1 MNEKRNEATT
11 LTASDETPLINQIL
25 AETKVIAVV
34 GMSPKP
40 DRASH
45 YVAAYL
51 QQHGYR
57 IIPVNPVA
65 AGTKILG
72 EHCYPTLTLAA
83 AALAEQQLRIDM
95 VDVFRKSEEVVPV
108 AEEAIAI
115 RAKFL
120 WLQIGVINEEAMVM
134 ARNAGLVAVMDVCP
148 KPEHKKWQAE
158 RLLESRG

>member
-1 MNEKRNEATT
+1 MNQTLNETT
-11 LTASDETPLINQIL
+11 ALTAIDQTPMIDQIL
-25 AETKVIAVV
+25 AETKVIAVI

-83 AALAEQQLRIDM
+83 AALAEQQLHIDM
-95 VDVFRKSEEVVPV
+95 VDVFRKSEDVFPV

-115 RAKFL
+115 RARFL
-120 WLQIGVINEEAMVM
+120 WLQIGVINEAAIEM

-148 KPEHKKWQAE
+148 KPEHKK
-158 RLLESRG
+158 RRP

>member
-1 MNEKRNEATT
+1 MNETRNETT
-11 LTASDETPLINQIL
+11 ALTASDQTPLIHQIL

-83 AALAEQQLRIDM
+83 ASLAEQQLRIDM
-95 VDVFRKSEEVVPV
+95 VDVFRRSEEVVPV

-120 WLQIGVINEEAMVM
+120 WLQIGVINEEAMTM
-134 ARNAGLVAVMDVCP
+134 ARKSDLIAVMDVCP
-148 KPEHKKWQAE
+148 KPEHKKWHAE
-158 RLLESRG
+158 RSMSNSQ

>member
-1 MNEKRNEATT
+1 MNETRNETT
-11 LTASDETPLINQIL
+11 LTVEDQTPLIDQIL
-25 AETKVIAVV
+25 AEARVIAVV

-72 EHCYPTLTLAA
+72 EHCYPTLTMAA

-95 VDVFRKSEEVVPV
+95 VDVFRKSEDVLPV

-120 WLQIGVINEEAMVM
+120 WLQIGVINEAAIAL
-134 ARNAGLVAVMDVCP
+134 ARKAGLIAVMDVCP
-148 KPEHKKWQAE
+148 KPEHKKRHAALGLQ
-158 RLLESRG
+158 S

>member
-1 MNEKRNEATT
+1 MSEQIQ
-11 LTASDETPLINQIL
+11 DINQVL

-65 AGTKILG
+65 AGSQILG
-72 EHCYPTLTLAA
+72 EHCYATLTLAA
-83 AALAEQQLRIDM
+83 VALAEQGLRIDM
-95 VDVFRKSEEVVPV
+95 VDVFRKSDQVLPI

-120 WLQIGVINEEAMVM
+120 WLQIGVINEEAIVM
-134 ARNAGLVAVMDVCP
+134 ARKAGLVAVMDVCP
-148 KPEHKKWQAE
+148 KPEHKKWQAG
-158 RLLESRG
+158 LAMQSTS